1 MALSKKPYKGCR
13 DLFPENK
20 RTQNYL
26 FEMMKKTA
34 SLHGYEPYDGP
45 MLEEVS
51 LYRAKSGQELINEQ
65 IYSFH
70 DRGDREVAIRPEM
83 TPTVARMVAQVYREI
98 PKPIRWYS
106 IPNLMRYE
114 RPQKGRLREHWQ
126 FNVDIF
132 GDNSIYMEL
141 EVLQVAVDLFEQFG
155 ANQNH
160 FEIKI
165 NNRKL
170 IDHFFSSSLS
180 LNEDQ
185 SLKLYK
191 LLDRVK
197 KIKPEA
203 FKEELA
209 AFNLSG
215 KTSELFSDYL
225 KIGSHKELEDFLE
238 KIEFPIEK
246 WDYRS
251 FFKVVNELGLS
262 DYILYDPTIVRGL
275 DYYTGLVFEIFDK
288 HPDNRRALCGGGAYE
303 GLMSIFGEDQL
314 PGVGFGLGDVT
325 LKDFLEVHKLLPS
338 FTQQAPSVF
347 IASESEGLASS
358 VMKAARF
365 LRKENLNT
373 IHELSKLKYKKIF
386 QNANKM
392 GAKNVIILQ
401 LNDSEKIQLK
411 VKNMASGEQ
420 KVFTMEGLE
429 ECSNFCQQ

>member
-26 FEMMKKTA
+26 FEIMKKTA
-34 SLHGYEPYDGP
+34 DLHGYEPYDGP
-45 MLEEVS
+45 MLEEVA

-65 IYSFH
+65 IYSFK

-83 TPTVARMVAQVYREI
+83 TPTVARMVAQVYREV

-132 GDNSIYMEL
+132 GESSIFMEL
-141 EVLQVAVDLFEQFG
+141 EVLQVAVDLFEKFG
-155 ANQNH
+155 ANQEH

-170 IDHFFSSSLS
+170 IDHFFSKSLS
-180 LNEDQ
+180 LDEDQ

-191 LLDRVK
+191 LLDKVK
-197 KIKPEA
+197 KVKPEV

-209 AFNLSG
+209 AFNF
-215 KTSELFSDYL
+215 SEKADALFADYL
-225 KIGSHKELEDFLE
+225 KINSHKELEDFLGR
-238 KIEFPIEK
+238 IEFPIEA
-246 WDYRS
+246 WDYPS
-251 FFKVVNELGLS
+251 FFKIVNEIGLS
-262 DYILYDPTIVRGL
+262 DYIHYDPTIVRGL

-288 HPDNRRALCGGGAYE
+288 HPENRRALCGGGAYE

-325 LKDFLEVHKLLPS
+325 LKDFLEVHNLLPS
-338 FTQQAPSVF
+338 FNQQAPDVF

-358 VMKAARF
+358 VMKTARY
-365 LRKENLNT
+365 LRKENLST
-373 IHELSKLKYKKIF
+373 IHESSKLKYKKIF

-401 LNDSEKIQLK
+401 LNDSEVVQLK

-420 KVFTMEGLE
+420 KVFSLE
-429 ECSNFCQQ
+429 ELEQCSKFCQ

>member
-26 FEMMKKTA
+26 FEIMKKTA
-34 SLHGYEPYDGP
+34 DLHGYEPYDGP
-45 MLEEVS
+45 MLEEVA

-65 IYSFH
+65 IYSFK

-83 TPTVARMVAQVYREI
+83 TPTVARMVAQVYREV

-132 GDNSIYMEL
+132 GESSIFMEL
-141 EVLQVAVDLFEQFG
+141 EVLQVAVDLFEKFG
-155 ANQNH
+155 ANQEH

-170 IDHFFSSSLS
+170 IDHFFSKSLS
-180 LNEDQ
+180 LDEDQ

-191 LLDRVK
+191 LLDKVK
-197 KIKPEA
+197 KVKPEV

-209 AFNLSG
+209 AFNF
-215 KTSELFSDYL
+215 SEKADGLFADYL
-225 KIGSHKELEDFLE
+225 KINSHKELEDFLGR
-238 KIEFPIEK
+238 IEFPIEA
-246 WDYRS
+246 WDYPS
-251 FFKVVNELGLS
+251 FFKIVNEIGLS
-262 DYILYDPTIVRGL
+262 DYIHYDPTIVRGL

-325 LKDFLEVHKLLPS
+325 LKDFLEVHNLLPS
-338 FTQQAPSVF
+338 FSQQAPAVF
-347 IASESEGLASS
+347 LASESEGLASS
-358 VMKAARF
+358 VMKAASF

-373 IHELSKLKYKKIF
+373 IHEASKLKYKKIF

-401 LNDSEKIQLK
+401 LNDSKEVQLK
-411 VKNMASGEQ
+411 VKNMNSGEQ
-420 KVFTMEGLE
+420 KVFSMEELGK
-429 ECSNFCQQ
+429 CSDFCQE

>member
-26 FEMMKKTA
+26 FEIMKKTA
-34 SLHGYEPYDGP
+34 DLHGYEPYDGP
-45 MLEEVS
+45 MLEEVA

-65 IYSFH
+65 IYSFK

-83 TPTVARMVAQVYREI
+83 TPTVARMVAQVYREV

-132 GDNSIYMEL
+132 GESSIFMEL
-141 EVLQVAVDLFEQFG
+141 EVLQVAVDLFEKFG
-155 ANQNH
+155 ANQEH

-170 IDHFFSSSLS
+170 IDHFFSKSLS
-180 LNEDQ
+180 LDEDQ

-191 LLDRVK
+191 LLDKVK
-197 KIKPEA
+197 KVKPEV

-209 AFNLSG
+209 AFNF
-215 KTSELFSDYL
+215 SEKADALFADYL
-225 KIGSHKELEDFLE
+225 KINSHKELEDFLGR
-238 KIEFPIEK
+238 IEFPIEA
-246 WDYRS
+246 WDYPS
-251 FFKVVNELGLS
+251 FFKIVNEIGLS
-262 DYILYDPTIVRGL
+262 DYIHYDPTIVRGL

-325 LKDFLEVHKLLPS
+325 LKDFLEVHNLLPS
-338 FTQQAPSVF
+338 FSQQAPAVF
-347 IASESEGLASS
+347 LASESEGLASS
-358 VMKAARF
+358 VMKAASF

-373 IHELSKLKYKKIF
+373 IHEASKLKYKKIF

-401 LNDSEKIQLK
+401 LNDSKEVQLK
-411 VKNMASGEQ
+411 VKNMNSGEQ
-420 KVFTMEGLE
+420 KVFSMEELGK
-429 ECSNFCQQ
+429 CSDFCQE